1 MARKGFSGMS
11 CTVMQSELEEDGG
24 RTKKSKKRYV
34 LWKTRVKSLYSI
46 INAMNRLSVSKLMI
60 LPSIFSREKNNPG

>member
-1 MARKGFSGMS
+1 MS